1 MKKGFQI
8 PKVVK
13 AGFLILAFLM
23 VLQTP
28 NAYDASWL
36 DIGKW
41 LLREC
46 ICVPVLFFAICL
58 FEGAFD

>member
-8 PKVVK
+8 PKVIK

-28 NAYDASWL
+28 TFDASWL

-41 LLREC
+41 FLREC
-46 ICVPVLFFAICL
+46 VCVPVLLFAICL